1 MSLGVIYIFL
11 PALGTNFEDFNTVN
25 SKVIVNQSIF
35 SADNPMELQLSWPS
49 GYYSLFGAMNSHSRT
64 PTCPQGTGFQWRPGS
79 ITDQNHILSKKI
91 SNLPSYWMIN
101 IEEIGETGETGDWEN
116 LGGVKYEF
124 CTKTQD
130 PGSQYFSQDWPKG
143 RYCILRKSRNTREPK
158 CPRSKFD
165 LLYYC

>member
-1 MSLGVIYIFL
+1 
-11 PALGTNFEDFNTVN
+11 
-25 SKVIVNQSIF
+25 
-35 SADNPMELQLSWPS
+35 MELQLSWPS
-49 GYYSLFGAMNSHSRT
+49 GYYSLFAANDQPFFT
-64 PTCPQGTGFQWRPGS
+64 KACPQGTGFQWRPGS
-79 ITDQNHILSKKI
+79 ITDQNHIVFTKPNEIARLKI
-91 SNLPSYWMIN
+91 KIKQ
-101 IEEIGETGETGDWEN
+101 IGEPTRNREN
-116 LGGVKYEF
+116 FGGVKYEF

>member
-11 PALGTNFEDFNTVN
+11 PALGTIFEDFNTVN
-25 SKVIVNQSIF
+25 TKVIVNQSIF

-49 GYYSLFGAMNSHSRT
+49 GYYSLFAAIYDTSLT
-64 PTCPQGTGFQWRPGS
+64 KACPQGTGFQWRSGS
-79 ITDQNHILSKKI
+79 ITDQNHVIFTFE
-91 SNLPSYWMIN
+91 PN
-101 IEEIGETGETGDWEN
+101 IVALFRIDIKEIGKPEDWEN
-116 LGGVKYEF
+116 FGGVKYEF

-158 CPRSKFD
+158 CPRSKLD

>member
-1 MSLGVIYIFL
+1 
-11 PALGTNFEDFNTVN
+11 
-25 SKVIVNQSIF
+25 
-35 SADNPMELQLSWPS
+35 MELQLSWPS
-49 GYYSLFGAMNSHSRT
+49 GYYSLFAAVDHPVFT
-64 PTCPQGTGFQWRPGS
+64 KACPQGTEFQWRPGS
-79 ITDQNHILSKKI
+79 ITDQNHIVIRPETHVIAQL
-91 SNLPSYWMIN
+91 MID
-101 IEEIGETGETGDWEN
+101 IKQIGETGDWEN
-116 LGGVKYEF
+116 FGGVKYEF

>member
-1 MSLGVIYIFL
+1 
-11 PALGTNFEDFNTVN
+11 
-25 SKVIVNQSIF
+25 
-35 SADNPMELQLSWPS
+35 MELQLSWPS
-49 GYYSLFGAMNSHSRT
+49 GYYSLFGALNNPST

-79 ITDQNHILSKKI
+79 ITDQNHILTTS
-91 SNLPSYWMIN
+91 SFNLFAPLMIAIN
-101 IEEIGETGETGDWEN
+101 YNEIGEN

>member
-1 MSLGVIYIFL
+1 
-11 PALGTNFEDFNTVN
+11 
-25 SKVIVNQSIF
+25 
-35 SADNPMELQLSWPS
+35 MELQLSWPS
-49 GYYSLFGAMNSHSRT
+49 GYYSLFAAIDDTSFT
-64 PTCPQGTGFQWRPGS
+64 KACPQGTGFQWRPGS
-79 ITDQNHILSKKI
+79 ITDQNHIIKFTSVPNSKTASKI
-91 SNLPSYWMIN
+91 DIKL
-101 IEEIGETGETGDWEN
+101 IGETGDLEK

-124 CTKTQD
+124 CTKIQD

>member
-1 MSLGVIYIFL
+1 MSLGAYFFF
-11 PALGTNFEDFNTVN
+11 ACARNRFCTVN
-25 SKVIVNQSIF
+25 SKLIAHLSIL

-49 GYYSLFGAMNSHSRT
+49 GYYSLFAAIDGTSLT
-64 PTCPQGTGFQWRPGS
+64 KVCPQETGFQWRPGS
-79 ITDQNHILSKKI
+79 ITDQNHIVFTSLPTLMSSIKI
-91 SNLPSYWMIN
+91 DIIQIDEP
-101 IEEIGETGETGDWEN
+101 GDWEKF
-116 LGGVKYEF
+116 GGVKYEF

-158 CPRSKFD
+158 CPSSKLN

>member
-49 GYYSLFGAMNSHSRT
+49 GYYSLFAAVDHPGYT
-64 PTCPQGTGFQWRPGS
+64 KVCPQGTGFQWRPGS
-79 ITDQNHILSKKI
+79 ITDQNHIIFTS
-91 SNLPSYWMIN
+91 LPTLMASLKIN
-101 IEEIGETGETGDWEN
+101 IKQIGKTGDWEN
-116 LGGVKYEF
+116 FGGVKYEF